1 MTYKDELEVRLRRA
15 ENVLDRAK
23 KRVKKWRRKLIRARA
38 AHLYA
43 RQEVRRIRRE
53 LEAEIAN
60 IADVA
65 ACINETSE
73 SAPSSPTPSCVE
85 PKPCTVCG
93 TRGPGMARYLF
104 PGDILKWSCRACHIG
119 AFPPAS
125 PPPARPIEPRPCD
138 VCGYKHLI
146 RDWHPSTTG
155 LRWACEYCADKL
167 GFVPTSPITETGP
180 GGPGS
185 QV

>member
-60 IADVA
+60 IADIE
-65 ACINETSE
+65 ACVNETSE

-85 PKPCTVCG
+85 PKLCEDCEGARTQALADGEGWPIYILMCGVCAHAW
-93 TRGPGMARYLF
+93 TNVEWQSYEATSRTTASGPATG
-104 PGDILKWSCRACHIG
+104 S
-119 AFPPAS
+119 
-125 PPPARPIEPRPCD
+125 EP
-138 VCGYKHLI
+138 
-146 RDWHPSTTG
+146 
-155 LRWACEYCADKL
+155 
-167 GFVPTSPITETGP
+167 
-180 GGPGS
+180 
-185 QV
+185 